1 MISSPLVT
9 ILLSCPRNRQ
19 QASLAKEFGQSQ
31 SASEEFSKKVGEWS
45 QRISQRQSAIE
56 ARLTQI
62 EATQQRLSKNLEGLN
77 AALAKQTASTTH
89 LVQQVNAL
97 LSKSGN

>member
-1 MISSPLVT
+1 MDQLT
-9 ILLSCPRNRQ
+9 GLERALLEQFRR
-19 QASLAKEFGQSQ
+19 LAKEFDQSE
-31 SASEEFSKKVGEWS
+31 SASEAYSKKVGDWS
-45 QRISQRQSAIE
+45 RAISQRQSAIE

-77 AALAKQTASTTH
+77 AALARQTASTTH

-97 LSKSGN
+97 LSKRGS

>member
-1 MISSPLVT
+1 MDQLT
-9 ILLSCPRNRQ
+9 ALERALLEQFRL
-19 QASLAKEFGQSQ
+19 LANEFDQ
-31 SASEEFSKKVGEWS
+31 SASEAYSKKVGEWS

-97 LSKSGN
+97 LSKLAD

>member
-1 MISSPLVT
+1 MDQLT
-9 ILLSCPRNRQ
+9 GLERALLEQFRL
-19 QASLAKEFGQSQ
+19 LANEFDQSE
-31 SASEEFSKKVGEWS
+31 SASEAYSKKVGAWS

-62 EATQQRLSKNLEGLN
+62 EAMQQRLSKSLERLN
-77 AALAKQTASTTH
+77 TALEKQSASTTH

-97 LSKSGN
+97 LSKRAK

>member
-1 MISSPLVT
+1 MDQLT
-9 ILLSCPRNRQ
+9 GLERALLEQFRL
-19 QASLAKEFGQSQ
+19 LANEFDQSE
-31 SASEEFSKKVGEWS
+31 SASEEYSKKVGAWS

-62 EATQQRLSKNLEGLN
+62 EATQQRLSAGLERLN
-77 AALAKQTASTTH
+77 AALNTLNTSTED

-97 LSKSGN
+97 LKKRKK

>member
-1 MISSPLVT
+1 MDQLT
-9 ILLSCPRNRQ
+9 ALERALLEQFRRF
-19 QASLAKEFGQSQ
+19 ATEFDQ
-31 SASEEFSKKVGEWS
+31 SARASATYSKKVGEWS

-62 EATQQRLSKNLEGLN
+62 EAMQQRLSAGLEALN
-77 AALAKQTASTTH
+77 ATLAKQTASTTH

-97 LSKSGN
+97 LSKRGS

>member
-1 MISSPLVT
+1 MQQLT
-9 ILLSCPRNRQ
+9 ALERALLEQFRLL
-19 QASLAKEFGQSQ
+19 ASEFDQSE
-31 SASEEFSKKVGEWS
+31 SASEAYSKKVGEWS

-62 EATQQRLSKNLEGLN
+62 EAMQQRLSKSLERLN
-77 AALAKQTASTTH
+77 MALEKQSASTTH

-97 LSKSGN
+97 LSKRAK

>member
-1 MISSPLVT
+1 MDQLT
-9 ILLSCPRNRQ
+9 ALERALLEQFRR
-19 QASLAKEFGQSQ
+19 LATEFDQSE
-31 SASEEFSKKVGEWS
+31 SASEEFSKKVGAWS

-56 ARLTQI
+56 ARLTQT
-62 EATQQRLSKNLEGLN
+62 EATQQRLSTGLENLN

-97 LSKSGN
+97 LKER

>member
-1 MISSPLVT
+1 MDQLT
-9 ILLSCPRNRQ
+9 ALERALLEQFRR
-19 QASLAKEFGQSQ
+19 LANEFDQSE
-31 SASEEFSKKVGEWS
+31 SASEAYSKKVGEWS

-62 EATQQRLSKNLEGLN
+62 EATQQRLSAGLERLN
-77 AALAKQTASTTH
+77 AALSTLNTSTED

-97 LSKSGN
+97 LSKRKK

>member
-1 MISSPLVT
+1 MDQLT
-9 ILLSCPRNRQ
+9 ALERALLEQFRL
-19 QASLAKEFGQSQ
+19 LANEFDQSE

-56 ARLTQI
+56 ARLTQV
-62 EATQQRLSKNLEGLN
+62 EATQLRLSKNLEGLN

-97 LSKSGN
+97 LSKLAD

>member
-1 MISSPLVT
+1 MDNLT
-9 ILLSCPRNRQ
+9 ALELALLEQFRR
-19 QASLAKEFGQSQ
+19 LATEFDQ
-31 SASEEFSKKVGEWS
+31 SARASATYSKKVGEWS

-62 EATQQRLSKNLEGLN
+62 EATQQRLITGLESLN
-77 AALAKQTASTTH
+77 AALAKQTASTTN

-97 LSKSGN
+97 LKER